1 MLDREVTLRADKRI
15 RNRLASA
22 KLRFAQACI
31 EDIDFAAARGLRSHV
46 VPVGIA
52 YAHGLEWIQKSM
64 GEHIGE
70 VLGRERL
77 AIDVEIGAPLVT
89 DPAEA
94 GSAGKEPADGDTDR
108 LGRRLVAAV
117 LRELVGRGV
126 TRIGIAEG
134 VTGCLSDELRGL
146 GFAPVLG
153 STTWEAVGAG

>member
-1 MLDREVTLRADKRI
+1 MLGSMGPSDTEPSDERPDTDRPDTDRPDTDRPDERMLIVRHE
-15 RNRLASA
+15 RLDGASPRHE
-22 KLRFAQACI
+22 RFWLG
-31 EDIDFAAARGLRSHV
+31 DIDADIVDVVASIDVWVDHDAARL
-46 VPVGIA
+46 
-52 YAHGLEWIQKSM
+52 
-64 GEHIGE
+64 
-70 VLGRERL
+70 
-77 AIDVEIGAPLVT
+77 GAPLVT